1 MDEEEGPSRIPVNL
15 EGYNQ
20 TYLVEAVEPPSRDSK
35 DEAEDEIDD
44 EDAVHEHRVLFRCG
58 NWCYTGHVAFDK
70 RRIALSDIPR
80 AIPMLQRQQNRL
92 HYLCNANRRARAR
105 AQMGPRLRLARGALT
120 PPSPNCAHALRR
132 LAVVPRR

>member
-1 MDEEEGPSRIPVNL
+1 MMDEEEGPSRIPVNL

-20 TYLVEAVEPPSRDSK
+20 TYLVEALEPPSRDAK
-35 DEAEDEIDD
+35 DAEDEIDD

-70 RRIALSDIPR
+70 RRIVLSDIPR

-92 HYLCNANRRARAR
+92 HYYCNAKSVPLDTMSD
-105 AQMGPRLRLARGALT
+105 AQAFAGAELASEHVEAE
-120 PPSPNCAHALRR
+120 
-132 LAVVPRR
+132 LAKWVQ

>member
-1 MDEEEGPSRIPVNL
+1 MMDEEEGPSRIPVNL

-20 TYLVEAVEPPSRDSK
+20 TYLVEALEPPSRDAK
-35 DEAEDEIDD
+35 DAEDEIDD

-92 HYLCNANRRARAR
+92 HYYCNAKRRARAR
-105 AQMGPRLRLARGALT
+105 ESERGA
-120 PPSPNCAHALRR
+120 RR
-132 LAVVPRR
+132 GARAR

>member
-92 HYLCNANRRARAR
+92 HYYCNAKRRARRADGRGRGFASRAR
-105 AQMGPRLRLARGALT
+105 RPSP
-120 PPSPNCAHALRR
+120 PPSHPPTPLL
-132 LAVVPRR
+132 LASTPAP

>member
-80 AIPMLQRQQNRL
+80 AIPIAISIRSETESGGRSV
-92 HYLCNANRRARAR
+92 
-105 AQMGPRLRLARGALT
+105 LASRIF
-120 PPSPNCAHALRR
+120 R
-132 LAVVPRR
+132 